1 MDYIIWNSAEM
12 QTVDGSLFLLA
23 NCMSDHIKQEYTVLQ
38 DLQQYFIIH
47 LPLAYSI
54 KQDRITQILY
64 L

>member
-1 MDYIIWNSAEM
+1 M